1 MSDGP
6 ASPDGGVRFISGT
19 VGVRIAKL
27 AGAHAEPAAVIAP
40 ARANAHAGL
49 MQCAPPRCS
58 AGAGVNGEP
67 HSRDCDH
74 ATDLLEQLRKLGF
87 GGQG

>member
-1 MSDGP
+1 MSDGTS
-6 ASPDGGVRFISGT
+6 SPDDGVRFISGT

-27 AGAHAEPAAVIAP
+27 AGAHAEQAAVIAP

-49 MQCAPPRCS
+49 MQCMPPKCS
-58 AGAGVNGEP
+58 PGAGVDGEP
-67 HSRDCDH
+67 HSQDCDH
-74 ATDLLEQLRKLGF
+74 ATDLLEQLRALGF